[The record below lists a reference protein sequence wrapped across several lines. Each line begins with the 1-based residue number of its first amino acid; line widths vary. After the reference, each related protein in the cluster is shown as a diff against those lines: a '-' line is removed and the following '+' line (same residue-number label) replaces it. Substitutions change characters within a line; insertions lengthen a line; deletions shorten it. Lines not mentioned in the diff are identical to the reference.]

1 MATIKLDI
9 YSEKDKTKVEKTYTA
24 DGYDLMLGTVEDF
37 MEIIDL
43 DKLDDNMEVAK
54 MVVKAYGKIKP
65 LLKDIFPEL
74 TDSEFKRVKVP
85 DLVLTIIQ
93 LGNAVLESLNTLNKG
108 KN

>member
-9 YSEKDKTKVEKTYTA
+9 YSEKDKKKVEKTYTA

-93 LGNAVLESLNTLNKG
+93 LGNAVLESLNTLNTG